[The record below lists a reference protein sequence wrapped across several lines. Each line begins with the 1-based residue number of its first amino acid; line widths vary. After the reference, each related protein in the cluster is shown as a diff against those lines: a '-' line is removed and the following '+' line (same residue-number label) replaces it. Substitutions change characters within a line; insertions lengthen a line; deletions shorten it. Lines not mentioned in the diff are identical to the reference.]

1 MSPLQLAV
9 LSQIDTVDRRAIA
22 DLAAGLGAEI
32 GRSKSRTL
40 NILLRALNRIAD
52 SEQRIAEKDELIAHL
67 QSQALTDPLTGLI
80 NRRGFEDSV
89 RKAVASAHRF
99 DESGLLAYI
108 DLDEFKPINDR
119 FGHEAGDVV
128 LKYVAE
134 FLHNSVRATD
144 TVSRLGG
151 DEFALLFAQTT
162 PQEGE
167 RRARTLQLLL
177 NASHISVEGNLIS
190 ISASMGV
197 AAFVSGSDARGLMRR
212 ADAAMYM
219 DKGRRQRDRASRLK
233 MALAAE

>member
-52 SEQRIAEKDELIAHL
+52 SEQRIAEKDELIAQL

-99 DESGLLAYI
+99 DESGVLAYI

-119 FGHEAGDVV
+119 FGHPV
-128 LKYVAE
+128 
-134 FLHNSVRATD
+134 
-144 TVSRLGG
+144 
-151 DEFALLFAQTT
+151 Q
-162 PQEGE
+162 PQEWFLVPLFVVDEAVE
-167 RRARTLQLLL
+167 RIKDGTITRYVYDPKAARLRA
-177 NASHISVEGNLIS
+177 GC
-190 ISASMGV
+190 
-197 AAFVSGSDARGLMRR
+197 AAPINPIPSKTV
-212 ADAAMYM
+212 
-219 DKGRRQRDRASRLK
+219 
-233 MALAAE
+233 